1 MEPLMRTARLVGA
14 AALVLPLAG
23 LELAGPA
30 APATARLAAQA
41 PVSGSAAL
49 AAALAPDRIT
59 ALMRAAGLI
68 RGTAPVTPHR
78 PAVILVSSQPP
89 ASPRRASGPRPAARP
104 HPPARTRPEAR
115 PRPGTG
121 AGQRPVAVSPDAVRQ
136 AAAIA
141 AGTAAPLVTSRNVL
155 RSKRGQPAPPMTAA
169 MLGANALKQAEARRF
184 VAWLRHRRVTP
195 DENCTT
201 RACLTG
207 VPAARAVARTQQPQ
221 ATNYW
226 CGPATVA
233 EMLRQIGP
241 RLSQAEVAKQLHTS
255 RGGTDWSNKRGY
267 PVPQVLNQ
275 NQKRNSYVAVA
286 LPWSPTSKQ
295 VRVYQ
300 RDLVADLNKGRG
312 VPLAGNAYEV
322 PGGPHLVGHPPGQ
335 TIGHWIDIR
344 GYARFGQTTKYED
357 SVHGAASIGW
367 AASVPAYSSL
377 PSRTVVYILG
387 ARGYAW

>member
-1 MEPLMRTARLVGA
+1 MEPLMRTARLAGA

-121 AGQRPVAVSPDAVRQ
+121 AGQRPVAVSRDVVRQ

-169 MLGANALKQAEARRF
+169 MLGANALKPAEARRV
-184 VAWLRHRRVTP
+184 VAWLRHRPVPPGANRPTP
-195 DENCTT
+195 
-201 RACLTG
+201 ACLTG
-207 VPAARAVARTQQPQ
+207 LPAAPSVAR
-221 ATNYW
+221 
-226 CGPATVA
+226 
-233 EMLRQIGP
+233 
-241 RLSQAEVAKQLHTS
+241 
-255 RGGTDWSNKRGY
+255 
-267 PVPQVLNQ
+267 
-275 NQKRNSYVAVA
+275 
-286 LPWSPTSKQ
+286 
-295 VRVYQ
+295 
-300 RDLVADLNKGRG
+300 
-312 VPLAGNAYEV
+312 
-322 PGGPHLVGHPPGQ
+322 
-335 TIGHWIDIR
+335 
-344 GYARFGQTTKYED
+344 
-357 SVHGAASIGW
+357 
-367 AASVPAYSSL
+367 
-377 PSRTVVYILG
+377 
-387 ARGYAW
+387 